1 MSKIEE
7 TIKILLFSN
16 KRKDLLLMLKDGA
29 RSIDELRDELEISM
43 PNLIPHLKILEN
55 AKLIWRKKKNVH
67 LTERGL
73 LCVEAL
79 INFLNSI
86 EIINNYEEFWKNH
99 DINGI
104 PEPFLMKI
112 HELGNC
118 EILEYSSA
126 SVYEPFRKFSKYL
139 LGIKELKRV
148 SPVFHPQCYQIFTD
162 MVRKGKKVQIILPE
176 EVISEIR
183 GGNRKIIERFIAQK
197 NAQLMICRY
206 PVRVGLTLTETFL
219 SLGLFLRDGH
229 FDVYRE
235 LLSFDES
242 AIKWGRDL
250 FEFYRKHSVLY
261 DY

>member
-86 EIINNYEEFWKNH
+86 KNIDLAKFV
-99 DINGI
+99 DI
-104 PEPFLMKI
+104 K
-112 HELGNC
+112 
-118 EILEYSSA
+118 
-126 SVYEPFRKFSKYL
+126 
-139 LGIKELKRV
+139 
-148 SPVFHPQCYQIFTD
+148 FTD
-162 MVRKGKKVQIILPE
+162 SLSETKIPKADEKSKRII
-176 EVISEIR
+176 
-183 GGNRKIIERFIAQK
+183 FA
-197 NAQLMICRY
+197 
-206 PVRVGLTLTETFL
+206 
-219 SLGLFLRDGH
+219 
-229 FDVYRE
+229 
-235 LLSFDES
+235 
-242 AIKWGRDL
+242 
-250 FEFYRKHSVLY
+250 
-261 DY
+261 